1 MFKLSKIVMINT
13 FLCTD
18 VPEMTTIEFT
28 LGGEVAFVLSCSSQ
42 KSSPTQVLWRKNGKL
57 LSLSDT
63 LSGYKMSQV
72 LVDRVTS
79 AYISTLT
86 MDGVLDDV
94 VGEYSCTVVNS
105 LGTSNTLNTTIER
118 KFSQLNSSTSY
129 RKFWS
134 IANLNTVPLL

>member
-1 MFKLSKIVMINT
+1 
-13 FLCTD
+13 
-18 VPEMTTIEFT
+18 MTKVEFT
-28 LGGEVAFVLSCSSQ
+28 LGGEVAFVLSCSS
-42 KSSPTQVLWRKNGKL
+42 KNSPPTEVLWRKNGKL

-105 LGTSNTLNTTIER
+105 LGTSNTSNTTIER
-118 KFSQLNSSTSY
+118 KFSQLNSCMCIMIGQT
-129 RKFWS
+129 
-134 IANLNTVPLL
+134 